1 MSEQNQLS
9 EEDYLK
15 QHLAEVEQNSNQ
27 KVNLSNGFFDT
38 ITQTQ
43 PQSSRLEDLQFLN
56 FDVKSLPCGKFYPSG
71 TAIMIRAAQVKEI
84 QAYAMVDDTNFI
96 DVIEKMNDMLQACIR
111 IKYSDGKMGSY
122 LDLKDQDRIYVIFLI
137 RELTFQKG
145 NALAVNVTCSCG
157 AENSIE
163 LKRENFVFHE
173 IDEKLFNFY
182 DKNRGTFIFNTVNN
196 KTFEITPPNIG
207 LQKAFAEYIIKENRE
222 KRPANLAFLKI
233 IPFMLEGRTSITPD
247 GIKSKLN
254 EFQQLDDVSFQFLN
268 AAVSKMTFGI
278 KELRK
283 NCHACGLEV
292 HTDMTFPD
300 GASGLF
306 VIRNAFET
314 FIKK

>member
-1 MSEQNQLS
+1 MTQSNNLS
-9 EEDYLK
+9 EEDFLK
-15 QHLAEVEQNSNQ
+15 KHIQDLESSEKSNSNANMFDFVQ
-27 KVNLSNGFFDT
+27 QNQVNPNRVT
-38 ITQTQ
+38 
-43 PQSSRLEDLQFLN
+43 DLQFLS
-56 FDVKSLPCGKFYPSG
+56 FDIKELPCGKFYPSG

-173 IDEKLFNFY
+173 LDEKLFNFY

-233 IPFMLEGRTSITPD
+233 IPFINNNIMRPSSHSST
-247 GIKSKLN
+247 
-254 EFQQLDDVSFQFLN
+254 
-268 AAVSKMTFGI
+268 
-278 KELRK
+278 
-283 NCHACGLEV
+283 
-292 HTDMTFPD
+292 
-300 GASGLF
+300 
-306 VIRNAFET
+306 VIE
-314 FIKK
+314 